1 MAIRWASDRIGE
13 QGVIALVT
21 NGSWIGGN
29 VDSGVRA
36 CLAEEFSSIYVLNL
50 RGNQR
55 TQGERSRQ
63 EGGKVFGQGSRA
75 PVAITILV
83 RNPEASHDGCRI
95 LYRDIGDYLRREE
108 KLAVLREAG
117 SIAGIE
123 DWQTITPDRHH
134 DWIGQRSEEFQKLYP
149 VGSKAAKAGE
159 TDEAVFK
166 LYSRGLATSRDAY
179 VYNFSFVMP
188 AQENARRMVD
198 DYLGALRER
207 DKFKNGSPSDEVIHE
222 ITLRHSSNVRWDRA
236 NLRTTLGRRNCGVCV
251 HIRRRTSWSTQY
263 RPFVKQHCYVDHTC
277 S

>member
-36 CLAEEFSSIYVLNL
+36 CLAEEFSSVYVLNL
-50 RGNQR
+50 RGNAR
-55 TQGERSRQ
+55 TSGELRRS
-63 EGGKVFGQGSRA
+63 EGDNAFGQGSRA

-83 RNPEASHDGCRI
+83 RNPEALHDGCRI

-123 DWQTITPDRHH
+123 DWRTITPDRHH

-149 VGSKAAKAGE
+149 VGSKAAKAGK

-166 LYSRGLATSRDAY
+166 LYIQDG
-179 VYNFSFVMP
+179 
-188 AQENARRMVD
+188 
-198 DYLGALRER
+198 
-207 DKFKNGSPSDEVIHE
+207 
-222 ITLRHSSNVRWDRA
+222 
-236 NLRTTLGRRNCGVCV
+236 
-251 HIRRRTSWSTQY
+251 
-263 RPFVKQHCYVDHTC
+263 
-277 S
+277 

>member
-83 RNPEASHDGCRI
+83 RNPEAVHDGCRI

-123 DWQTITPDRHH
+123 DWRTITPDRHH

-149 VGSKAAKAGE
+149 VGSKAAKAGR
-159 TDEAVFK
+159 TDEAIFK
-166 LYSRGLATSRDAY
+166 LLQQRLQDRQRCVCIQLLA
-179 VYNFSFVMP
+179 
-188 AQENARRMVD
+188 
-198 DYLGALRER
+198 
-207 DKFKNGSPSDEVIHE
+207 
-222 ITLRHSSNVRWDRA
+222 
-236 NLRTTLGRRNCGVCV
+236 
-251 HIRRRTSWSTQY
+251 
-263 RPFVKQHCYVDHTC
+263 
-277 S
+277 